1 MAEFSS
7 RPGRFSIIM
16 QLAAGKTPGSFW
28 NLAYQV
34 NHAGMVAV
42 FRRARTLI
50 CDRQQVIRKL
60 AGLGTF
66 YRPVPRVVHA
76 RCKLIRKK
84 CVANDKELESE
95 YANIVQMVEQFDH
108 VLLRLL
114 CEGGVF
120 NRGTRSMQ
128 NAANVLVLRQA
139 VSGSFTID
147 IANADR

>member
-1 MAEFSS
+1 
-7 RPGRFSIIM
+7 M
-16 QLAAGKTPGSFW
+16 QLAAGKIPGSFW

-50 CDRQQVIRKL
+50 RYRQQMVREL

-76 RCKLIRKK
+76 RRKLIRKK

-95 YANIVQMVEQFDH
+95 HANIVQMVQ
-108 VLLRLL
+108 
-114 CEGGVF
+114 
-120 NRGTRSMQ
+120 
-128 NAANVLVLRQA
+128 
-139 VSGSFTID
+139 
-147 IANADR
+147 